1 MILHMLGRDEWPARG
16 EYRPESLD
24 TEGFIHCSDFGTLHF
39 PANALFKGR
48 DDLVLLVIDPALL
61 DAPVRWEQPVGEPD
75 APLFPHVYGTI
86 NESAVVAVLDFPP
99 GPDGVFALPGELA
112 APR

>member
-1 MILHMLGRDEWPARG
+1 MILHMLGRDEWPPRG

-24 TEGFIHCSDFGTLHF
+24 SEGFIHCSDFGTVHF
-39 PANALFKGR
+39 PANMLFKGR

-61 DAPVRWEQPVGEPD
+61 DAPVRWEQPVGESG
-75 APLFPHVYGTI
+75 PLFPHVYGPI
-86 NESAVVAVLDFPP
+86 NESAVVAVHDFPP
-99 GPDGVFALPGELA
+99 GPDGVFALPQELA